1 MNRTIDEERLKS
13 AIKTLWSDV
22 GYIPAMNVYKLLD
35 NPLLDYYYVK
45 EICDNLLK
53 ELESTHEKN
62 N

>member
-1 MNRTIDEERLKS
+1 MNRRINEERLKS

-45 EICDNLLK
+45 EICENLLK
-53 ELESTHEKN
+53 ELESTDKKE
-62 N
+62 